1 MKRLKKMSKI
11 KFFAKIVDFCK
22 FLKVPS
28 SRNIGFLENKNLQDI
43 RYIKNVVYPS
53 YHESFMPLSEEQQ
66 KEKQEKKV
74 MKIEKIFLPGE
85 TEEGYSWRVLENIAK
100 IGMVDFSVR
109 CCRDFFLL
117 QKNEKISDDIKSYY
131 PNVSK
136 LRLFLPKILN
146 ACQSCKK
153 WQAFFF

>member
-74 MKIEKIFLPGE
+74 IAAELPIKNEIKAGLEHLEYQTDEAGE
-85 TEEGYSWRVLENIAK
+85 TEKCYYLAPYYYMELAVARMLI
-100 IGMVDFSVR
+100 D
-109 CCRDFFLL
+109 L
-117 QKNEKISDDIKSYY
+117 DIK
-131 PNVSK
+131 PEV
-136 LRLFLPKILN
+136 
-146 ACQSCKK
+146 
-153 WQAFFF
+153 